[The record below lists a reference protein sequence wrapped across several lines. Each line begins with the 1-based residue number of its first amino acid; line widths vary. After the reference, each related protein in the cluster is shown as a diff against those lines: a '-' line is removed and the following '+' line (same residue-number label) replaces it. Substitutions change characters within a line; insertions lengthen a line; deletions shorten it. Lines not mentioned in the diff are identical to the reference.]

1 MKKSKSNNTRRFE
14 SEFLALPPLRMVLVN
29 TDAIRD
35 DGESKTRTLR
45 KIAKSAKNRKAVEKL
60 IGHLTKL

>member
-1 MKKSKSNNTRRFE
+1 MKKNKQNEILRFE
-14 SEFLALPPLRMVLVN
+14 SEFLALPPLKMILVN

-35 DGESKTRTLR
+35 DGEKKTRTLR
-45 KIAKSAKNRKAVEKL
+45 KIVKSAKNRKAVEKL